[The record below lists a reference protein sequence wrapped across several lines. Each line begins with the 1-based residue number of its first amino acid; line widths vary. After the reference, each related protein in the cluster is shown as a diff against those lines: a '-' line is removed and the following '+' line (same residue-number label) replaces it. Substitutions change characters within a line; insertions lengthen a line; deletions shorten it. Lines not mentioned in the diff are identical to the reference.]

1 VINANIESKKTFIV
15 GVVGFIGSGK
25 DTIADYLVNHYD
37 FVRESFAS
45 NLKDSVSAIF
55 GWDRQLLEGLTEEA
69 RIWREEVDPWWASRL
84 NMPNLTPR
92 WVLQRWGTEVCRQNF
107 HDDIWIAS
115 LEHRLKNSQNN
126 VVISDCRFPN
136 ELKSIKNNGG
146 ILIRVCR
153 GENPEW
159 YNFALENKELMD
171 TVYPDVHTSE
181 WAWIGTNFDYVV
193 ENNGSK
199 QDLFSQ
205 IDSIIKNPELNPL
218 DAKVNVAYE
227 VAVGNWH
234 RLS

>member
-1 VINANIESKKTFIV
+1 
-15 GVVGFIGSGK
+15 
-25 DTIADYLVNHYD
+25 
-37 FVRESFAS
+37 
-45 NLKDSVSAIF
+45 
-55 GWDRQLLEGLTEEA
+55 
-69 RIWREEVDPWWASRL
+69 
-84 NMPNLTPR
+84 
-92 WVLQRWGTEVCRQNF
+92 
-107 HDDIWIAS
+107 
-115 LEHRLKNSQNN
+115 
-126 VVISDCRFPN
+126 
-136 ELKSIKNNGG
+136 
-146 ILIRVCR
+146 
-153 GENPEW
+153 
-159 YNFALENKELMD
+159 MD